1 MKARKSLQKSH
12 WAVLVTISSF
22 LMISISCSSESEDQ
36 LPVPMPVEDKC
47 EDSNVSLVDD
57 IIPTLQQNCAI
68 SGCHVEGTGRVD
80 FTIKE
85 NIIQVATQIRT
96 NTESGFM
103 PPASSGLSLTTAE
116 KEEIFCWVSS
126 GAKNN

>member
-1 MKARKSLQKSH
+1 MKARKSLKKSH
-12 WAVLVTISSF
+12 WAILVTIASI

-36 LPVPMPVEDKC
+36 LPTPKPVEDKC
-47 EDSNVSLVDD
+47 EDNKISLVDD
-57 IIPTLQQNCAI
+57 IIPTIEQNCAI

-80 FTIKE
+80 FTNKD
-85 NIIQVATQIRT
+85 NIISFASQIRT

-103 PPASSGLSLTTAE
+103 PPASSGLSLTSSE